1 MLANCQKE
9 KTDRAKMVNTK
20 QTKIADSINL
30 GPETS
35 MIKSKE
41 NTLKNLNDVVLET
54 LRTKN
59 YHQLSN
65 YIHPKKGISFS
76 MYAFV
81 NPQVDKHFSREDF
94 SYYLDK
100 KTKFTWGEKDGSG
113 DLLVLSLNDYLN
125 DWVFKK
131 NFTKGQYY
139 LNEFKASGNSLNNL
153 KKNYPNLDFTENYL
167 PGTAEFG
174 EMDWNCLRF
183 VFDEFEG
190 KNYIVAVINDQ
201 WTI

>member
-1 MLANCQKE
+1 MKNSIYILAFLMLANCQKE

-65 YIHPKKGISFS
+65 
-76 MYAFV
+76 
-81 NPQVDKHFSREDF
+81 
-94 SYYLDK
+94 
-100 KTKFTWGEKDGSG
+100 
-113 DLLVLSLNDYLN
+113 
-125 DWVFKK
+125 
-131 NFTKGQYY
+131 
-139 LNEFKASGNSLNNL
+139 
-153 KKNYPNLDFTENYL
+153 
-167 PGTAEFG
+167 
-174 EMDWNCLRF
+174 
-183 VFDEFEG
+183 
-190 KNYIVAVINDQ
+190 
-201 WTI
+201 